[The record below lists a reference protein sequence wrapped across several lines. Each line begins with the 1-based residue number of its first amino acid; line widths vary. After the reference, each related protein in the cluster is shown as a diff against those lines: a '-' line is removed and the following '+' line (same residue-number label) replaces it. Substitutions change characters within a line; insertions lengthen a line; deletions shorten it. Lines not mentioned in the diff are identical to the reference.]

1 MVAAPECAP
10 RLLQSRRAPAR
21 GSATDEGRVSGG
33 LRSGLGKRGS
43 GKRTQKEA
51 PLTRAQQ
58 GCVRKTASFFSGS
71 LAGFQVFGCAVS
83 KSARVQAT
91 AAAQGRNFAQHA
103 PAGRIATHVHTDE
116 TCARPDPV
124 RNVCGAVALTPTEKR
139 YDAVR
144 DARLGLQRSAFTLLA
159 FVADT
164 DGAQAFLPQ
173 TILGSKRVLPQRVGA
188 EHIGRNGN
196 ICVLS
201 AKCACLSAAV
211 LCRIL

>member
-1 MVAAPECAP
+1 LLGGRGAGMRAAASSKPASACPWTRDGRRP
-10 RLLQSRRAPAR
+10 RFRWPSERPRKK
-21 GSATDEGRVSGG
+21 G
-33 LRSGLGKRGS
+33 
-43 GKRTQKEA
+43 
-51 PLTRAQQ
+51 
-58 GCVRKTASFFSGS
+58 VRKTDPKRGPPDTRTTGLCSENGLFFPEVSR
-71 LAGFQVFGCAVS
+71 AVS

-144 DARLGLQRSAFTLLA
+144 DARLGLQRSAFMLLA

-164 DGAQAFLPQ
+164 DGAQAFVPQ

-201 AKCACLSAAV
+201 AKCACLSAGV